1 MRRSKQQHKTT
12 NPRTL
17 KARGS
22 EGKELATQE
31 REAVAGARDT
41 LARVIAEGGH
51 TDRSYAIDAIQSIDR
66 GWHDDKGKYSLTFRL
81 SKVCDARF
89 GLLGQFEGN
98 TDTLPSGA
106 STQMQA
112 ALYAIDH
119 LASVLLTRMAE
130 VGVAV
135 YPTMDPPS
143 GEVLQLPAGSQ
154 DSLVSAVEE
163 PADA

>member
-51 TDRSYAIDAIQSIDR
+51 TDRSYAIDASR
-66 GWHDDKGKYSLTFRL
+66 
-81 SKVCDARF
+81 
-89 GLLGQFEGN
+89 
-98 TDTLPSGA
+98 A
-106 STQMQA
+106 STA
-112 ALYAIDH
+112 AGTT
-119 LASVLLTRMAE
+119 TR
-130 VGVAV
+130 
-135 YPTMDPPS
+135 
-143 GEVLQLPAGSQ
+143 GSTR
-154 DSLVSAVEE
+154 
-163 PADA
+163 